1 MSSRTWNNL
10 LLIPVFR
17 FNFFLWGRKKI
28 TSGIFS
34 KNRLE
39 GGVWPLSQKIP
50 DFFWLFFV
58 PKKFRFMIPII
69 IHTLPLRHIFQ
80 LMPVKNFLCFFVDPN
95 FTWLLG
101 LGIHFYYFSGGSG
114 GRSPPE
120 IFGGFSGWFFN
131 IFVSVKSFFAFLG
144 GVWGRS
150 SHKIFEIFHFSDA
163 GGAGLPR
170 IFSDFFLTFW
180 CLKKIDGVGS
190 EENFFLT

>member
-1 MSSRTWNNL
+1 M
-10 LLIPVFR
+10 
-17 FNFFLWGRKKI
+17 

-34 KNRLE
+34 KIDWS
-39 GGVWPLSQKIP
+39 GGLTSESKIP
-50 DFFWLFFV
+50 DFSDFFFV

-69 IHTLPLRHIFQ
+69 IHTPPLRHIFQ
-80 LMPVKNFLCFFVDPN
+80 LMPVKIFLCFFVNPN

-150 SHKIFEIFHFSDA
+150 PQKIFEIFSFLTW
-163 GGAGLPR
+163 GGSYR
-170 IFSDFFLTFW
+170 EFFLTFSW
-180 CLKKIDGVGS
+180 LFDVWKKSMGGGQKKFFFWR
-190 EENFFLT
+190 NFFTAP